1 MQKHKH
7 IFLDYL
13 LSGINAILPLIIFLF
28 LLTWAFKIIFQL
40 IEPVIIILA
49 PRSENQTIFIKLL
62 ALVLVLMVVTI
73 VGVFIRSREGKKRFL
88 KLENR
93 IFKILPGY
101 TMIKET
107 LLQFLGT
114 KRIPFSTVA
123 IVRPFNNETRQ
134 IGFITSDFS
143 NGFYTV
149 FVPTGPNPTS
159 GNIYHLK
166 KDQIEIVDVPY
177 EQAMKTIIACGI
189 DSDSVFKGNDENEK

>member
-1 MQKHKH
+1 MTKKRY
-7 IFLDYL
+7 I
-13 LSGINAILPLIIFLF
+13 LSNNLRAGINAVLPLIIFIF
-28 LLTWAFKIIFQL
+28 LLGWVFRIVFKL

-49 PRSENQTIFIKLL
+49 PRAEDQTIFIKLL
-62 ALVLVLMVVTI
+62 ALVLVLLGVTI
-73 VGVFIRSREGKKRFL
+73 IGSLIRSKEGRKKFNR
-88 KLENR
+88 LENR

-101 TMIKET
+101 TMVKET

-114 KRIPFSTVA
+114 KRMPFSTVA

-134 IGFITSDFS
+134 IGFITNDCS

-159 GNIYHLK
+159 GNIFHLK
-166 KDQIEIVDVPY
+166 KEQIQIVDVPY

-189 DSDSVFKGNDENEK
+189 DSAPVFKGKIK